1 MATVQEYSFEVRL
14 VAVVNIKAEDEI
26 TAQQVVISSALGS
39 PGVSEINLANS
50 AAVVS
55 GKMAKII
62 DIEFYVDEDSITR
75 RGRVL

>member
-50 AAVVS
+50 AAV
-55 GKMAKII
+55 
-62 DIEFYVDEDSITR
+62 
-75 RGRVL
+75 GR